1 MEPAPGAPPPARC
14 GLELRPPY
22 EPVPAAVCA
31 LCCLFGV
38 VYSCFGYRCFKAI
51 MFLSGL
57 LFGSTVIFLLC
68 YKERILE
75 TQLSLEVSAGIALG
89 IGVLCGLVTMLV
101 RSVGLFTT
109 GLLLGLLLATAALV
123 AAEPLLRP
131 QSLWVPAG
139 SLLGLALLCA
149 LLALQWQK
157 PLTVLSTAVFGAAV
171 IVVCVD
177 YFVETL
183 ALVLYV
189 YDRLRLAPPGPLC
202 WYSWAVLGA
211 WPALSL
217 LGVLLQWK
225 LTADG
230 FSHTDVVISRRQKRL
245 QLLRIRQK
253 EAKRR
258 QSLSPQEG
266 TYRRKPAPVKRYAGD
281 VLAPSY
287 IRSLRDRQLERGT
300 SLSSLG
306 AAAPPDDD
314 CGSTA
319 PLTAPPPRARP

>member
-1 MEPAPGAPPPARC
+1 MEPGDPPAPRC
-14 GLELRPPY
+14 ALEPRPPY
-22 EPVPAAVCA
+22 EPVPATLCA
-31 LCCLFGV
+31 LGALFGLV
-38 VYSCFGYRCFKAI
+38 CGCFGYRCFKAI

-57 LFGSTVIFLLC
+57 LFGSIVIFLLC
-68 YKERILE
+68 YKERVLE
-75 TQLSLEVSAGIALG
+75 TQLSLEASAGIALG
-89 IGVLCGLVTMLV
+89 IGLLCGLVTMLL

-123 AAEPLLRP
+123 AAAPVLP
-131 QSLWVPAG
+131 PPSPWVPAG

-149 LLALQWQK
+149 LLALQWPK
-157 PLTVLSTAVFGAAV
+157 ALTILSTAVFGAAV
-171 IVVCVD
+171 VVVCAD
-177 YFVETL
+177 YFVEAL

-189 YDRLRLAPPGPLC
+189 YDRLRLAPARPLC
-202 WYSWAVLGA
+202 WHSWVLLGA

-217 LGVLLQWK
+217 LAVLLQWK

-230 FSHTDVVISRRQKRL
+230 FSHTDVILSRRQKRL

-258 QSLSPQEG
+258 QSLAPPEG
-266 TYRRKPAPVKRYAGD
+266 TYRRKPPPVKRYAGD

-287 IRSLRDRQLERGT
+287 IRSLRDRQLESGT
-300 SLSSLG
+300 VPGL
-306 AAAPPDDD
+306 AAAPDAD

-319 PLTAPPPRARP
+319 PLTAPPPRHRP